1 MNRLTIAVLLGSS
14 LAAFGCSRE
23 NSPPGAEVSS
33 AEVRQQSTP
42 FAAAPT
48 VELEKRRFVGAAQ
61 QELDQLKFQLAE
73 LDNRAQ
79 AASGEAKARL
89 VAQVATLEGQL
100 MAVETR
106 LAELKTVPAESWR
119 EAQASF
125 SQEMRELKQ
134 SFERNKQE
142 VKQG

>member
-1 MNRLTIAVLLGSS
+1 MNRLTIAILLGSS

-23 NSPPGAEVSS
+23 DPPPGTDTS
-33 AEVRQQSTP
+33 AAYVGQQSRE
-42 FAAAPT
+42 AAEPA
-48 VELEKRRFVGAAQ
+48 VELEMSRFVGTAR

-79 AASGEAKARL
+79 AASGEAKSRL
-89 VAQVATLEGQL
+89 ATQVATLEAQL
-100 MAVETR
+100 ISVEAR
-106 LAELKTVPAESWR
+106 LAELKTLPAESWR
-119 EAQASF
+119 EAQLSF
-125 SQEMRELKQ
+125 AQEMRELKQ